1 MPLVG
6 DCVIDEELA
15 GVRLSIGPESFFQI
29 NPEAAE
35 KMFAQLSSWVT
46 GGRVLELF
54 AGVGALSVLLAPVV
68 SELVTVENN
77 EASVELAKATMGRL
91 GHSHVR
97 CHCDDAYDVSEF
109 LSAGHSFDAV
119 VVDPPGKGLGPELI
133 KTLVDSD
140 IREVLMLACRANALR
155 RDLPLLIG
163 GGFSIAEASLVD
175 QFPRTG
181 QFETMLKLVR

>member
-1 MPLVG
+1 MG
-6 DCVIDEELA
+6 
-15 GVRLSIGPESFFQI
+15 
-29 NPEAAE
+29 
-35 KMFAQLSSWVT
+35 
-46 GGRVLELF
+46 
-54 AGVGALSVLLAPVV
+54 

-77 EASVELAKATMGRL
+77 EASVELAKATMVRL
-91 GHSHVR
+91 GHSHVS

-109 LSAGHSFDAV
+109 LSTGHSFDAV

-133 KTLVDSD
+133 KTLVDSN

-155 RDLPLLIG
+155 RDLPLLIE